1 MKTNSKEVK
10 TKVLNH
16 IIEFVEEWDN
26 ADTIKNKVIDQIDY
40 MKNTREDIY
49 QTCIRLVQGCTFL
62 IYDEDI
68 REFIDS
74 LELNNN
80 SNKKFDNMQVFN
92 MYCMLLARE
101 LETIYNSSK

>member
-1 MKTNSKEVK
+1 MKANSKEVK
-10 TKVLNH
+10 TKVFNH
-16 IIEFVEEWDN
+16 IIELVEEWDN

-40 MKNTREDIY
+40 MKNTGEDIY
-49 QTCIRLVQGCTFL
+49 QACIRLVQGGAFL

-80 SNKKFDNMQVFN
+80 SNKKFDNMQIFN

-101 LETIYNSSK
+101 LETIYNGSK